1 MRQAAAGL
9 ALVVAAAACSSPG
22 AGRPSLTVV
31 AAASLTEPFTEI
43 ARLFEAE
50 HPATDVALAFAAT
63 PAVAHQVR
71 AGAPADVVAAAE
83 RAVVDALAADGLAG
97 PVVAFATNRMA
108 VAVAPGN
115 PLGIRTVDDLAAPGV
130 DLVVCAPEVPCGRLA
145 DRALTGAA
153 RPARPRS
160 YEPDVKAVLGRVARG
175 EADAGLVYA
184 TDVRAAGDRAAGVP
198 LGAAGLVA
206 EYGAA
211 TVTASPAGE
220 RARAFVAFLGSP
232 AGRRA
237 LAAAG
242 FELP

>member
-1 MRQAAAGL
+1 MRRALAGV
-9 ALVVAAAACSSPG
+9 ALVVAAAACSAPG
-22 AGRPSLTVV
+22 PGRPSLTVV
-31 AAASLTEPFTEI
+31 AAASLTEAFTEI
-43 ARLFEAE
+43 ARRFEAE
-50 HPATDVALAFAAT
+50 HPGTDVELSFAAT
-63 PAVAHQVR
+63 PAAAHQVR

-97 PVVAFATNRMA
+97 PVVAFARNRMA

-115 PLGIRTVDDLAAPGV
+115 PLRIRTVDDLAAPGV

-145 DRALTGAA
+145 HRALAGAA
-153 RPARPRS
+153 RAARPRS

-184 TDVRAAGDRAAGVP
+184 TDVRAAGGRADGVP
-198 LGAAGLVA
+198 LTTAGLVA

-211 TVTASPAGE
+211 TVTASPAGA
-220 RARAFVAFLGSP
+220 RARAFVDFLGSA

>member
-1 MRQAAAGL
+1 MRRAVAGV
-9 ALVVAAAACSSPG
+9 ALVVAAAACSAPG

-31 AAASLTEPFTEI
+31 AAASLTEAFTEI
-43 ARLFEAE
+43 ARRFEAE
-50 HPATDVALAFAAT
+50 HPGTDVELAFAAT
-63 PAVAHQVR
+63 PAAAHQVR
-71 AGAPADVVAAAE
+71 AGAPADVVATAE

-97 PVVAFATNRMA
+97 PVVAFARNRMA

-115 PLGIRTVDDLAAPGV
+115 PLRIRTVDDLAAPGV

-145 DRALTGAA
+145 HRALAGAA
-153 RPARPRS
+153 RAARPRS

-184 TDVRAAGDRAAGVP
+184 TDVRAAGGRADGVP
-198 LGAAGLVA
+198 LTAAGLVA

-220 RARAFVAFLGSP
+220 QARAFVDFLGSA